1 MERTPCDRHVHRL
14 KLVGR
19 RIWQNWTLFRPEDFV
34 GAEEHRT
41 ETNVVIYDKKEEN
54 THQEQPVLDLIHR
67 HRADCHCH
75 PWGPTLATLARTRPA
90 ACSGCSGGVSEASK
104 AASETP
110 PEHPERCLGS
120 VKGSFGTGA
129 ITRLLPRQSEMR
141 GKAQH
146 DEDKDKKRRS
156 EVNILC
162 RCLLVW
168 KINEVRRYGNLISCG

>member
-1 MERTPCDRHVHRL
+1 MERTPCDRHVRRL

-54 THQEQPVLDLIHR
+54 THQDQPVLDLIHR

-104 AASETP
+104 AASEQ
-110 PEHPERCLGS
+110 
-120 VKGSFGTGA
+120 A
-129 ITRLLPRQSEMR
+129 LLPDSCHGRVRCGAKLSTM
-141 GKAQH
+141 KT
-146 DEDKDKKRRS
+146 KIKREGVQWTS
-156 EVNILC
+156 FVVAYWCEKLM
-162 RCLLVW
+162 
-168 KINEVRRYGNLISCG
+168 K